1 MRILFFT
8 HGADMMGANRCLLD
22 LLTGLIPLGVTPVVA
37 VPASG
42 ELEVVLK
49 ERGIESVTLKYY
61 NWAFTRF
68 ISLSYWISSI
78 RQLQN
83 KYQFLPAIVEQ
94 TKKLNIDMVYT
105 NSSIVG
111 IGAWL
116 ADELNLPHVWH
127 VREFGENDYGMVF
140 WRGRKYFDRWANK
153 AELVISMSKAIEK
166 EVLSNITAP
175 IVTVHDGIITEEA
188 FRKITP
194 QENHDQAPFT
204 FLIIGAIH
212 PTKGQMTALKCFHE
226 VYKNNKNVRLLI
238 AGMGRRLYAKKIKA
252 YISDN
257 NLDAAVNFLGYVS
270 NPYKIH
276 LQADAVLMCSKSE
289 GMGRVTI
296 EGMIFGNPVIG
307 FNGGATPELIDN
319 EKDGLIYNTPAELIH
334 HMNYLADNPD
344 VAATFGKNGRIKAG
358 KNFLIKDFVKQVYQH
373 LAEIFNPDQV
383 CPNE

>member
-22 LLTGLIPLGVTPVVA
+22 LLTGLIPLGVTPVVV

-42 ELEVVLK
+42 ELEAVLK
-49 ERGIESVTLKYY
+49 DRGIECVVMKYY

-68 ISLSYWISSI
+68 ISLSYWISSF
-78 RQLQN
+78 RQFQN
-83 KYQFLPAIVEQ
+83 KYLFLPAIVQQ
-94 TKKLNIDMVYT
+94 TQKLNIDMVYT

-116 ADELNLPHVWH
+116 ADAINLPHVWH
-127 VREFGENDYGMVF
+127 VREFGEKDYGMVF
-140 WRGRKYFDRWANK
+140 WRGRRYFDSWANK
-153 AELVISMSKAIEK
+153 AELLISMSHAIEK
-166 EVLSNITAP
+166 EVLANISAP

-188 FRKITP
+188 FLNIIP
-194 QENHDQAPFT
+194 AENHSEPPFT

-212 PTKGQMTALKCFHE
+212 PTKGQMTALRCFHE
-226 VYKNNKNVRLLI
+226 VYKTNKNVRLLI
-238 AGMGRRLYAKKIKA
+238 AGMGRRFYAKKIKA

-257 NLDAAVNFLGYVS
+257 NLESAVNYLGYVS

-319 EKDGLIYNTPAELIH
+319 QKDGLIYNTPAELVT

-344 VAATFGKNGRIKAG
+344 VAKEFGRNGRIKAG
-358 KNFLIKDFVKQVYQH
+358 KNFLIKDFVRQVYQH
-373 LAEIFNPDQV
+373 LAEIGSTDKVLP
-383 CPNE
+383 E